1 MLKMSHSYH
10 FTGSSSCGVFSP
22 FLVSGGGGVGMEGG
36 LAEEAD
42 TRENS
47 LWRGMLGKEYNQC
60 TYDIEIAKMVK
71 TLQGFLSP
79 PA

>member
-1 MLKMSHSYH
+1 M
-10 FTGSSSCGVFSP
+10 
-22 FLVSGGGGVGMEGG
+22 GMEGG